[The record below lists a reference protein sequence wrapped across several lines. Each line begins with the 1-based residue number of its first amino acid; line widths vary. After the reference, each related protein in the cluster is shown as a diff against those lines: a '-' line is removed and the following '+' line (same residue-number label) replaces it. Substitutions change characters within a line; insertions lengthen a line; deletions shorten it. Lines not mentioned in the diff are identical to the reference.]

1 MPDMPLP
8 DEPEKETADAELLFR
23 DPPGTPSPSAPPP
36 PPPAGPQAAADDAYD
51 IVGPDPA
58 PAGDEEAAPIVPPVP
73 PRATRARATTP
84 PPRVAST
91 SAASDVEPWSRW
103 AEWGPDVIRLAGVA
117 AGVLLLLYLALSA
130 HLFGL
135 GFFLFVAGAGT
146 LAVFGYPLFITF
158 ERPVRITPE
167 QALKDFYAALSHLV
181 PHYRRMWLLLSTT
194 GRRSTFFSTVEGFRG
209 YWHERIA
216 ALLGAQAN
224 PRFNP
229 LAFEVQEFRSEKS
242 AGQTEI
248 EGSYTLA
255 VFYRDRRDE
264 GPVATYHGKVSL
276 VRGPDRMWYLNQ
288 GLLPPEKSPSRPPDP
303 NA

>member
-8 DEPEKETADAELLFR
+8 DEQEKETADAELLFR
-23 DPPGTPSPSAPPP
+23 DAPAASPSPSPQT
-36 PPPAGPQAAADDAYD
+36 GPQAAADEAYD
-51 IVGPDPA
+51 IAGPDPA
-58 PAGDEEAAPIVPPVP
+58 PALNDEAVPIVPPVP
-73 PRATRARATTP
+73 PRASRSVKAP
-84 PPRVAST
+84 PQREVST
-91 SAASDVEPWSRW
+91 SASPDVEPWSRW
-103 AEWGPDVIRLAGVA
+103 AEWGPDLARLAGVA
-117 AGVLLLLYLALSA
+117 CGVLLLLYLALSA

-135 GFFLFVAGAGT
+135 GFFFFVAGAAA
-146 LAVFGYPLFITF
+146 LAVFGYPLFITL

-194 GRRSTFFSTVEGFRG
+194 GRRSTFFSTLEGFCG

-216 ALLGAQAN
+216 TLLGPQAN
-224 PRFNP
+224 ARFNP
-229 LAFEVQEFRSEKS
+229 LSFEVQDFRSEKS

-255 VFYRDRRDE
+255 VFYRDRHDE
-264 GPVATYHGKVSL
+264 GPIATYHGKVSL

-288 GLLPPEKSPSRPPDP
+288 GLLPPEKSAS
-303 NA
+303 